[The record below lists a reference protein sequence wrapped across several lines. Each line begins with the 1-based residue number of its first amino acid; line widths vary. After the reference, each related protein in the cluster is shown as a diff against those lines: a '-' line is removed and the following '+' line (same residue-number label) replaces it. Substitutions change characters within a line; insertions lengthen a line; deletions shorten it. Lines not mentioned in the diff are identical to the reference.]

1 MRSSKVSANRAGTI
15 IERRTSPAF
24 PRSVDLQLSEQL
36 CPEETVAM
44 LAAYF
49 EQMIAPVFN
58 NFRHPTKFRGADL
71 LVLFEAINFAPRLEQ
86 ATRNRGLDILVSR
99 LAALSRFPLESVGEI
114 SIKGNA
120 KNLQTSTTKS
130 VP

>member
-1 MRSSKVSANRAGTI
+1 
-15 IERRTSPAF
+15 
-24 PRSVDLQLSEQL
+24 
-36 CPEETVAM
+36 M
-44 LAAYF
+44 LADYF

-58 NFRHPTKFRGADL
+58 NFRHPTKLRGADL

-86 ATRNRGLDILVSR
+86 ATRNRGVDILVSR
-99 LAALSRFPLESVGEI
+99 LAALRRLPLEPVGEI

-120 KNLQTSTTKS
+120 ENVQTSTTKP